1 MFLQNA
7 GDIMWPTSCAVMS
20 EQTAPWLPKILLLA
34 LDIAQKPYY
43 FEIRNSHVRAVFTTA
58 ALFGLAP
65 MRSTRASA
73 AHHRESISACQPDVR
88 CSKP

>member
-1 MFLQNA
+1 
-7 GDIMWPTSCAVMS
+7 MS
-20 EQTAPWLPKILLLA
+20 EQKAPWLPKILFLA
-34 LDIAQKPYY
+34 LDMTQKPYY
-43 FEIRNSHVRAVFTTA
+43 FEIRNSYVSAVFTTT

-73 AHHRESISACQPDVR
+73 TYRRESISACQPDVR

>member
-1 MFLQNA
+1 M
-7 GDIMWPTSCAVMS
+7 AVTKEFFS
-20 EQTAPWLPKILLLA
+20 RSRRVSKSVLLWDLE
-34 LDIAQKPYY
+34 P
-43 FEIRNSHVRAVFTTA
+43 HVSAVFTTT

-73 AHHRESISACQPDVR
+73 AHHRESISACQADVR